1 LVLPTDAHFNEK
13 PLADAK
19 PPGHGRAAIMYYHEN
34 IRWYA
39 RYLYSKPHENFIGL
53 SEASSDD
60 FIIVSME
67 ST

>member
-1 LVLPTDAHFNEK
+1 
-13 PLADAK
+13 
-19 PPGHGRAAIMYYHEN
+19 MYYHEN